1 MRIDD
6 LIRQLRAISESEGK
20 QKLEDNPELLRLIE
34 GIGIKVDAKNPGRIK
49 DLIERIE
56 HLRATSEADVL
67 ERKLADAMTSA
78 EEDLENARVPTA
90 TIKALVEEYER
101 HLEEGLTHEQAV
113 ERVVQNN
120 RDLVAKRNV
129 ETFLD
134 RQQKIYEETVKKLG
148 PEAKQEA
155 KIIATE
161 RLVTEE
167 RLATV
172 EEDGSLTKEEKKQYS
187 QEVVAQGEEIT
198 RARVEVDKKVE
209 KITEKLIADFE
220 IISPDEFERNKPELE
235 RLIKEKITEQVR
247 GETRIEEGLVDDNKT
262 VRGLTDQIAEVLELP
277 PSEKTIVEE
286 TVAKIEVQIAEQS
299 QERIKIVTETIVTEL
314 AKKPDIAAAV
324 EANKVEIAR
333 VVSEERDFKVLA
345 EKITTILGVPEAGAP
360 LITEAVA
367 VAETK
372 SNEWNAVETEQAV
385 NRLITELRTDPETAA
400 VTRVKEKELR
410 PLIRLE
416 VERVVNGEIIRK
428 ETIQETVSRENLVQ
442 KIVNDLRVP
451 PEKVPQVN
459 LTIRNASLSVD
470 QLIQSN
476 KNEVAVVRAEY
487 IRNKIEQGFVETN
500 GKLTQ
505 KQTIKVQKYARFV
518 SEFYTN
524 SNANLE
530 PYKKEATAFAENRG
544 KTPGV
549 VKNAWNEVTGIS
561 KIVQM
566 PPKQFRAFQ
575 EKYFQLKDGLG
586 GLKMPFGVPQ
596 SRSLEGLMKLTQ
608 EVPGV
613 KNLLSLTQK
622 FTNFSASVSNF
633 TGGILQRIGLQKI
646 GIGVVEK
653 IGGQAMGVFVKHSL
667 AVIAEQGAQKGLM
680 MIMHGILG
688 GGVHAGVAGT
698 AAAGA
703 GAAGAS
709 GALAGAVAAFQAIPV
724 VGQIVLVGAMAI
736 LAVTKI
742 VKPIFDKVKKFFA
755 GFTNALGIDLS
766 GLQLVSKRFLKEKF
780 GKVIGGAMGFLSD
793 VGTGIVMAPMILIGG
808 ISLAFIGPFIAII
821 FIGLLVTSLDL
832 DSKASSLV
840 PRAQPPVGVEV
851 YDYGGDPGEPFIPGP
866 PLPTRD
872 PKRKIDRNCPEIWP
886 TNSGVITQGPLG
898 KWSHRKAQAIDIGVG
913 SVPIVATHNGWAM
926 VGGSKDG
933 LYGYYVDVIG
943 TCKWIDI
950 RTRYAH
956 MPNWLF
962 LFPKFVFQGDLI
974 GYVDN
979 TGNSTGSHLHYELYG
994 GQINDWLPKGVPLR
1008 CSNVDECN
1016 VSIP

>member
-1 MRIDD
+1 MTIDA
-6 LIRQLRAISESEGK
+6 LIEQLRAILKSDGR
-20 QKLEDNPELLRLIE
+20 LEDDLELLRLLEAIE
-34 GIGIKVDAKNPGRIK
+34 IKVDVKNP
-49 DLIERIE
+49 ERIE
-56 HLRATSEADVL
+56 DLIQRIESLRVIFGADVL
-67 ERKLADAMTSA
+67 ENKLLEATKTA
-78 EEDLENARVPTA
+78 EEKLENAR
-90 TIKALVEEYER
+90 ISEGDIRRLVAEYEE
-101 HLEEGLTHEQAV
+101 HLTKGLTHKEAV
-113 ERVVQNN
+113 QRVGDNHKGMAVAAYLERLKERYQEMVEG
-120 RDLVAKRNV
+120 LVA
-129 ETFLD
+129 
-134 RQQKIYEETVKKLG
+134 
-148 PEAKQEA
+148 
-155 KIIATE
+155 
-161 RLVTEE
+161 
-167 RLATV
+167 
-172 EEDGSLTKEEKKQYS
+172 EDGLRQEE
-187 QEVVAQGEEIT
+187 A
-198 RARVEVDKKVE
+198 E
-209 KITEKLIADFE
+209 KIAKTETTEQLFEEVKTTEARAVINERADVIEQKLIEDLRA
-220 IISPDEFERNKPELE
+220 ISPDEMERNEPELA
-235 RLIKEKITEQVR
+235 RLIEEKITEQVM
-247 GETRIEEGLVDDNKT
+247 GETRIEEGSV
-262 VRGLTDQIAEVLELP
+262 GEVLELA
-277 PSEKTIVEE
+277 PSQKLVIEKIAAKIEAQAAQQSKKRIEIVEE
-286 TVAKIEVQIAEQS
+286 TIVA
-299 QERIKIVTETIVTEL
+299 EL
-314 AKKPDIAAAV
+314 AEKPDIAAAV

-333 VVSEERDFKVLA
+333 VVSEERDLRVLA
-345 EKITTILGVPEAGAP
+345 EKITAILRVPEAGAP
-360 LITEAVA
+360 PVIEAVKA
-367 VAETK
+367 AEIK

-428 ETIQETVSRENLVQ
+428 ETIQEAVSRENLVQ

-459 LTIRNASLSVD
+459 LAIKNAALSVD

-476 KNEVAVVRAEY
+476 RDDVAMVRAEY
-487 IRNKIEQGFVETN
+487 IRKQIEQGFMETN

-505 KQTIKVQKYARFV
+505 KQIIGVRKYARLV
-518 SEFYTN
+518 GDFY
-524 SNANLE
+524 SDVNLDV
-530 PYKKEATAFAENRG
+530 YKKEATAFAENRG
-544 KTPGV
+544 NNPGAI
-549 VKNAWNEVTGIS
+549 KNAWNEVTGIS

-566 PPKQFRAFQ
+566 PPKRFRAFQ
-575 EKYFQLKDGLG
+575 EKYFQLKGSLG
-586 GLKMPFGVPQ
+586 GLKMPFEVPQ
-596 SRSLEGLMKLTQ
+596 LRAFDGLMKLTQ

-613 KNLLSLTQK
+613 KNLLALTQK
-622 FTNFSASVSNF
+622 FTNLYTSVGNF
-633 TGGILQRIGLQKI
+633 TGGFLQKI
-646 GIGVVEK
+646 GLEKIGVGLAEK
-653 IGGQAMGVFVKHSL
+653 IGGQAMGAFVKHSL
-667 AVIAEQGAQKGLM
+667 AVIAEHGTQKGLM
-680 MIMHGILG
+680 MILNGILSG
-688 GGVHAGVAGT
+688 GLH
-698 AAAGA
+698 A
-703 GAAGAS
+703 GAAGA
-709 GALAGAVAAFQAIPV
+709 AGAAAAGTAAGAGTAIGTVAGVLSGPVGWVVAGAI
-724 VGQIVLVGAMAI
+724 AAI
-736 LAVTKI
+736 TV

-851 YDYGGDPGEPFIPGP
+851 YDYSGDPGEPFIPGP